1 MSGGEEYVGRPERIR
16 DEDTLARFVESPW
29 SDPRAVVDR
38 SDSKSD
44 MGRLSDRGRRH
55 LGHLAT
61 RAVVVLPQL
70 THELGELGV
79 TAAATPMSDLERG
92 SSS

>member
-29 SDPRAVVDR
+29 SDPRALVDR
-38 SDSKSD
+38 SDPKSD
-44 MGRLSDRGRRH
+44 MGGLSDRGRRH

-61 RAVVVLPQL
+61 RAVVVLPHL
-70 THELGELGV
+70 TRELGELGV
-79 TAAATPMSDLERG
+79 TAATTSAGDVEQG
-92 SSS
+92 STS

>member
-38 SDSKSD
+38 SDPDSD
-44 MGRLSDRGRRH
+44 LAGARDRSSRH
-55 LGHLAT
+55 LGHVAT
-61 RAVVVLPQL
+61 RQVVVLPQL
-70 THELGELGV
+70 TRELGELGV
-79 TAAATPMSDLERG
+79 TAAAAPMSDVGRG